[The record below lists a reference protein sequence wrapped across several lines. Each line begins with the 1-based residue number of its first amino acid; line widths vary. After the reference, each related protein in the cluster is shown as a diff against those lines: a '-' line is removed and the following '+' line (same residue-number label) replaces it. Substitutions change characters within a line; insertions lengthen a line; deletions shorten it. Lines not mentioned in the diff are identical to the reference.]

1 MKSLFFAVSYLT
13 PSVSESSLQVGSD
26 DGRFGDALR
35 ADACC
40 SWVGRFEMTSV
51 AMSSAPVM
59 EICDSCKLV
68 FRPSQSM
75 DLVGRWL
82 GSLSVSMPL
91 ISFCVLSFVVTSA
104 HLLYPKTKNF
114 QSLGRC
120 VI

>member
-26 DGRFGDALR
+26 DGRFGDAQG

-40 SWVGRFEMTSV
+40 CLGRCEMTSV

-59 EICDSCKLV
+59 EICDSCKL
-68 FRPSQSM
+68 FCRPSQSM